1 MDTIPNI
8 AIFADHENVA
18 IGVRDARYDK
28 FDISLVLERL
38 LEKGKV
44 VVKKAYADWDRYK
57 SYKRQM
63 HEAAFELI
71 EIPHISMSGK
81 NSADIRMVVDALDMC
96 YAKTHLDVF
105 VLITGDSDFSPLV
118 SKLRENAKVV
128 IGIGVKNSTSD
139 LLVDNCDEFIYYDDL
154 VREKGGARSGR
165 GKRPAKPRPKA
176 PARGKDSGKPAAKK
190 PAVGATKKA
199 PETAAAAVA
208 GAVAE
213 PSEEVSED
221 KQALREQALEL
232 VLDTVERLFRDRDDN
247 LWGSMVKQT
256 IKRKRPNFSESYH
269 GYRSFNHLLE
279 NAQQLGLLDIQK
291 DDKSGGYLITSFGP
305 NA

>member
-8 AIFADHENVA
+8 AVFADHENVA

-28 FDISLVLERL
+28 FDINLVLERL

-96 YAKTHLDVF
+96 YAKAHLDIF

-154 VREKGGARSGR
+154 VREKGGTRGGR
-165 GKRPAKPRPKA
+165 GKRPTKPRPTKAPPRAKDNGKDSVKDAGKA
-176 PARGKDSGKPAAKK
+176 PAKKPDADAKK
-190 PAVGATKKA
+190 PV
-199 PETAAAAVA
+199 ETV
-208 GAVAE
+208 E
-213 PSEEVSED
+213 QPEEVSED

-269 GYRSFNHLLE
+269 GYRSFNQLLE
-279 NAQQLGLLDIQK
+279 MAQQHGLLELQK
-291 DDKSGGYLITSFGP
+291 DEKSGGYLITSFGP